1 MSYSRT
7 KTANFGAAYS
17 GLATVAYS
25 LDGTTW
31 TTTGVTELVTGSG
44 IYSATVTFADS
55 FRGVLRWRTAS
66 ASGKYAAE
74 EINPETAEIAAS
86 VWAAST
92 RTLSAF
98 GFTVSASLS
107 GSPVFRNQDGVTTP
121 TYDDCLA
128 SSWAAANAR
137 ETEDDTALTWVRYLP
152 NGTDPMRSFT
162 LTADANGNPV
172 GRS

>member
-1 MSYSRT
+1 MSYTRT
-7 KTANFGAAYS
+7 KAAVFGAAYS

-31 TTTGVTELVTGSG
+31 TTTGVTELATGSG
-44 IYSATVTFADS
+44 IYSASITFTDS

-66 ASGKYAAE
+66 TAGKYAAE
-74 EINPETAEIAAS
+74 EINPETAEPAAS

-107 GSPVFRNQDGVTTP
+107 GSPVFRNQDAVTAP

-128 SSWAAANAR
+128 SAWAAANAD
-137 ETEDDTALTWVRYLP
+137 EDEDDAAKTWVRKMP
-152 NGTDPMRSFT
+152 NKVDPMRSFV
-162 LTADANGNPV
+162 LTTDANGTPV